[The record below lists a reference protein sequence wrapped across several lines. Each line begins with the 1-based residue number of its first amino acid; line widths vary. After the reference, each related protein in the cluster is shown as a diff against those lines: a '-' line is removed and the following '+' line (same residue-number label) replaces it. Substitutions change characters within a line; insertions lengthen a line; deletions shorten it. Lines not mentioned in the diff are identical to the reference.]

1 MNMKI
6 AFSLIDI
13 FQGKS
18 TNKAWNIVS
27 TSIDWVGYTTLCI
40 LAIYFVTEVMADYA
54 NKRTSMFSEEHPITE
69 HPQISICFND
79 PTTSDPVFSWKIYEL
94 GSDINITYIY
104 GSKGSELILGE
115 NENKLPESQNEFI
128 VVKRSTRCYTLT
140 AMSNSKEFHPLN
152 GQHRQIKL
160 EFSPKIK
167 ATETEFG
174 KSILSLLIF
183 MN

>member
-1 MNMKI
+1 M
-6 AFSLIDI
+6 
-13 FQGKS
+13 
-18 TNKAWNIVS
+18 
-27 TSIDWVGYTTLCI
+27 Y
-40 LAIYFVTEVMADYA
+40 
-54 NKRTSMFSEEHPITE
+54 SEEHPITE

-79 PTTSDPVFSWKIYEL
+79 PTTSDPIDAWKVYEL

-167 ATETEFG
+167 AMDNDLS
-174 KSILSLLIF
+174 KSILSIDFYELTNYVLFRKNNIAKYDLLHGHF
-183 MN
+183 SGKCTRF